1 MRRIGTDVTQ
11 SIGEGVGGNAND
23 RFRLSCQVSTS
34 LTYIVLL
41 TRGCPPWIHAAVMG
55 TT

>member
-1 MRRIGTDVTQ
+1 MTQ

-23 RFRLSCQVSTS
+23 RFRLSCQVLTS
-34 LTYIVLL
+34 LTYIILL
-41 TRGCPPWIHAAVMG
+41 TRGCSPWRPAAVMG